1 MRKVSEPG
9 DAPTVVDLIRR
20 GRCDLV
26 VNTPGGG
33 AEPRSDG
40 YLIREAALVARVPCI
55 TTIAAATAATRA
67 IADARVDTTLS
78 LQERIDVETDAR
90 AA

>member
-1 MRKVSEPG
+1 MQIARFTAGLVLVLSTGCAPG
-9 DAPTVVDLIRR
+9 RFD
-20 GRCDLV
+20 
-26 VNTPGGG
+26 TPGGG

-67 IADARVDTTLS
+67 IADARVDTMLS